1 MRVDGRRFNR
11 NITSDSSQQF
21 SSKRKKAENVEQNYS
36 TIKDLSKNCSFR
48 AAEEV
53 FMQNILVTRTF
64 ELDMQRNIF
73 AKLSN
78 RSLQMHSTR
87 KLVNSP
93 TKINGASHSSVFAFQ
108 KIKWFLSSN

>member
-11 NITSDSSQQF
+11 NINFHSSQQF

-36 TIKDLSKNCSFR
+36 TLKDLSKNCSFR

-53 FMQNILVTRTF
+53 FMQNIFVTRTF
-64 ELDMQRNIF
+64 DLDMQRNIF
-73 AKLSN
+73 ARLSN
-78 RSLQMHSTR
+78 WSLQLPSTR
-87 KLVNSP
+87 KLVNNP

-108 KIKWFLSSN
+108 KVKWFLSSN